1 MMEKSLP
8 HRSTGGIGSEDEA
21 VPDFD
26 LSDVST
32 FPPCPNF
39 VCPFHLYISSPGF
52 CLHIHKYILAYLFVR
67 FTVENAC
74 AGDTVSTILGKSM
87 LLMGDVLLGA
97 AM

>member
-32 FPPCPNF
+32 FPPSPNF
-39 VCPFHLYISSPGF
+39 VSLFHLFISSPGLF
-52 CLHIHKYILAYLFVR
+52 YIYINIYLNILFVR
-67 FTVENAC
+67 FTVETAC
-74 AGDTVSTILGKSM
+74 AGDTVSTIPDKSM
-87 LLMGDVLLGA
+87 LLMGDLWGA
-97 AM
+97 VM